1 MSEIKINENL
11 SVKPEL
17 LVRANDLGVTYDF
30 TFFQNGSQIG
40 KVSAFC
46 DESVTPDENGLPVVE
61 IAAEECNNKNVQD
74 FWEKYK
80 DLWKPINYGKI
91 RLLLRGAI
99 CALDIMQKN
108 KNINT

>member
-1 MSEIKINENL
+1 MKL
-11 SVKPEL
+11 EL
-17 LVRANDLGVTYDF
+17 RVGESNDLRVTYDF

-40 KVSAFC
+40 KVSAFY
-46 DESVTPDENGLPVVE
+46 DSFATLDENGLPIVE
-61 IAAEECNNKNVQD
+61 IAAGECNGSLQD
-74 FWEKYK
+74 FFEKYK

-99 CALDIMQKN
+99 CALDIIQKS

>member
-1 MSEIKINENL
+1 MSEIKISENL

-30 TFFQNGSQIG
+30 TFFRNGSQIG

-46 DESVTPDENGLPVVE
+46 DESVTPDENGLPVIE
-61 IAAEECNNKNVQD
+61 IAAEEHNGSLQD

-80 DLWKPINYGKI
+80 DIWKPIDYGQI

-99 CALDIMQKN
+99 RALDIMQKS